1 MAGLRS
7 LVLGEG
13 RLNITTAD
21 ASEQPT
27 SPQGGKHVKPDKTSS
42 RPIRAV
48 GLLLILQ
55 AIGLVGLIAYGLL
68 QVDWQQV
75 QSDSQ
80 QQGLVLEIQLD
91 SSQQQ
96 EGEEESVLEAARAIV
111 AAILFLPS
119 IVLAILG
126 ALGFLLFSRRGW
138 LLASLAQTL
147 SLGACME
154 LYYNSVWENPA
165 FVYPVMLYCI
175 LMILYLNSSEVR
187 VVFHSRRKPAK
198 TVGQDLE
205 AVHDS

>member
-1 MAGLRS
+1 MM
-7 LVLGEG
+7 
-13 RLNITTAD
+13 
-21 ASEQPT
+21 
-27 SPQGGKHVKPDKTSS
+27 KPDKTSS
-42 RPIRAV
+42 RPIRIV

-75 QSDSQ
+75 RSDAQ
-80 QQGLVLEIQLD
+80 QQGSGLEIQLD
-91 SSQQQ
+91 SSQEQ
-96 EGEEESVLEAARAIV
+96 EGPVLEAARAIG
-111 AAILFLPS
+111 AAVLFLPS

-154 LYYNSVWENPA
+154 LYYEPFWENPG
-165 FVYPVMLYCI
+165 FIYPVMVYCI

-198 TVGQDLE
+198 TVGQELE
-205 AVHDS
+205 AVHER